1 MITGSQ
7 TGAPALASWH
17 SWLSGAGTLLGAVA
31 LVYVLIAIVAV
42 LRPRR
47 RRALPAIWPPV
58 TILKPLCGAEPRL
71 YQCLRS
77 FCEQAYPCFQIVF
90 GVRDPAD
97 PATAVVRRLQ
107 REFPDLDLAL
117 VVSAARHGGNH
128 KVNNLINMLVRA
140 RHEYL
145 VIADSD
151 ISVPPDY
158 LARVVAPLLDERVG
172 IVTCPY
178 LGRPLPGRWSALL
191 AEFINGWFTPSVFV
205 AALLGSRDFAFGST
219 IALRR
224 RVLHGIGGFE
234 AIADQLADDY
244 RLGELTRR
252 QGLATVLS
260 EVMVSTCA
268 SEPTLRDLVRH
279 ELRWLR
285 TIRTVRPG
293 GYAAA
298 VITFP
303 LPLALIGGGLAGLHG
318 PAVALLGFTAGA
330 RIVLHF
336 LLRTGAISWARLVLS
351 PISDIGAFV
360 LWCRGFGGGRVRW
373 RQASFRVKA
382 DGSVYATRP
391 VLDEALTGTP
401 LEHD

>member
-1 MITGSQ
+1 MITGSE

-17 SWLSGAGTLLGAVA
+17 FWLSSAGTLLAAVA
-31 LVYVLIAIVAV
+31 LAYTLAAVIGV

-47 RRALPAIWPPV
+47 RWAVPAALPPV
-58 TILKPLCGAEPRL
+58 TVLKPLCGAEPGL
-71 YQCLRS
+71 YESLRS
-77 FCEQAYPCFQIVF
+77 FCEQVYPRFQIIF
-90 GVRDPAD
+90 GVRDGAD

-107 REFPDLDLAL
+107 REFPQLDITL

-128 KVNNLINMLVRA
+128 KVNNLINMLARA
-140 RHEYL
+140 QHEYL
-145 VIADSD
+145 VLADSD
-151 ISVPPDY
+151 ISVPADY

-178 LGRPLPGRWSALL
+178 VGRALPGPWSALL

-244 RLGELTRR
+244 RLGDLTRR
-252 QGLATVLS
+252 QGLITVLS
-260 EVMVSTCA
+260 DVTVTTCA
-268 SEPTLRDLVRH
+268 SEPTFSDLIQH

-293 GYAAA
+293 GYVAA
-298 VITFP
+298 VLTFP
-303 LPLALIGGGLAGLHG
+303 LPLALIGCLLTGFQETASMLLAL
-318 PAVALLGFTAGA
+318 TAAA
-330 RIVLHF
+330 RIVIHF
-336 LLRTGAISWARLVLS
+336 SLRTQAALLPGLLL
-351 PISDIGAFV
+351 PMSDIGAFL
-360 LWCRGFGGGRVRW
+360 LWCRGFAGGRVRW
-373 RQASFRVKA
+373 RQASFRVRS
-382 DGSVYATRP
+382 DGSVYASRP
-391 VLDEALTGTP
+391 VLDRALTGTP